1 MQNWLNLGDYNCIC
15 DSCGRKFKA
24 STMRKRW
31 DGLLVCKEDYEPR
44 HPQLSLKVHGDKQT
58 VPIPRPEA
66 ADQFL
71 EYCSIWTSSAYADLA
86 EAGCALADNTRH
98 TYAFLLNLK
107 QASTIPKGTF

>member
-1 MQNWLNLGDYNCIC
+1 
-15 DSCGRKFKA
+15 
-24 STMRKRW
+24 MRKRW

-71 EYCSIWTSSAYADLA
+71 EYCSIWTSSAYADL
-86 EAGCALADNTRH
+86 GTADCMKADYAPM
-98 TYAFLLNLK
+98 TYQGLLDLK
-107 QASTIPKGTF
+107 STQVG